1 MFICLSGKQAHVYM
15 CLENRPIFK
24 SKPKKQ
30 TKTLNPQIHETS
42 FHLHY
47 LCLLHQKKKKKNS
60 AMAKTSKRSRSSSS
74 SNTKSKKKKK
84 NSRTAPNSVAMK
96 ASAASKDNKNSSNPF
111 ETIWSRRKFDIL
123 GKKRKGEEL
132 RIGLSRC
139 RAIEKRKK
147 TLLKEYE
154 ESGKSSVFL
163 DKRIGEQNEQLGEFD
178 KAIIRS
184 QRERQVLKIYTTDYL
199 FIYY

>member
-1 MFICLSGKQAHVYM
+1 M
-15 CLENRPIFK
+15 FK

-30 TKTLNPQIHETS
+30 TKTLNPQIHQTS

-47 LCLLHQKKKKKNS
+47 LCLLHQKKKKNS

-184 QRERQVLKIYTTDYL
+184 QRERQVLKIYTIDYL

>member
-1 MFICLSGKQAHVYM
+1 
-15 CLENRPIFK
+15 
-24 SKPKKQ
+24 
-30 TKTLNPQIHETS
+30 
-42 FHLHY
+42 
-47 LCLLHQKKKKKNS
+47 
-60 AMAKTSKRSRSSSS
+60 MAKTSKRSRSSSSSS

-184 QRERQVLKIYTTDYL
+184 QRERQVLKIYTIDYL